1 MTWAKVSAVASTPV
15 MATSITGAAPARP
28 SPAAGQLSMMDRVLQ
43 SVLLLGL
50 GSSLACAISNV
61 MRGIALRGWNEPVM
75 GALAGAL
82 AGLALHPAFIAG
94 KTQLLGRSRRASPR
108 GVWLYAG
115 LGLCTIAAQ
124 KCLIGSM
131 GCMPIW
137 SG

>member
-1 MTWAKVSAVASTPV
+1 
-15 MATSITGAAPARP
+15 
-28 SPAAGQLSMMDRVLQ
+28 MMDRVLQ

-75 GALAGAL
+75 GALAG
-82 AGLALHPAFIAG
+82 LALHPAFIAD